1 MNYILTPKCLLGDL
15 EVYKVVHAIM
25 CRQVHN
31 FWKLKAIF
39 YRKML
44 PNNTQCISNTMILC
58 LYYNIFLR
66 LRISSRISMWHMIYY
81 YPMTPIQ
88 YKCMLL
94 VSQMRKISG
103 TSTTKDPHTLHLK
116 PQKTAVII
124 NTPAHIQL
132 FFTIATIFSTVLQYG
147 QRFSQQFN

>member
-66 LRISSRISMWHMIYY
+66 LRISSRFSMWHMIYY

-103 TSTTKDPHTLHLK
+103 TNTTKDPHTTSE
-116 PQKTAVII
+116 TAKKCSYRPHSH
-124 NTPAHIQL
+124 THTT
-132 FFTIATIFSTVLQYG
+132 FFLSCNDFFNSFAIWTTIFTTI
-147 QRFSQQFN
+147 